1 VLEALQ
7 SALAAD
13 GDSLLDADERSAI
26 DAAAGVLAT
35 QRQGNDYRAIKKAIE
50 AVEKASSHYV
60 ERRMNRSIH
69 DAMAG
74 HNVDEF
80 RS

>member
-1 VLEALQ
+1 V
-7 SALAAD
+7 
-13 GDSLLDADERSAI
+13 I
-26 DAAAGVLAT
+26 DATARVLVE
-35 QRQGNDYRAIKKAIE
+35 QRQGSDYLAIKKAIE

-60 ERRMNRSIH
+60 ERRMNSSIR

-74 HNVDEF
+74 HKVDEF